1 MSNDTT
7 GLQVVSNENK
17 GVSLKSLTI
26 AELLAKAAKLKSNDV
41 EFSQIPDPTTMQYY
55 SASTELKQGQETR
68 FIFAA
73 MIVLEV
79 VDETTGEIKDAPTAI
94 LVDENGE
101 FFKNQSFGVTNFC
114 ATLTSGTAF
123 KLRYIE
129 TRKSKTNAMR
139 KVDIVTCYLET
150 AS

>member
-1 MSNDTT
+1 MTT
-7 GLQVVSNENK
+7 ENKGLQVVSNENK

-26 AELLAKAAKLKSNDV
+26 SELLEKAAKLKSNDV
-41 EFSQIPDPTTMQYY
+41 TFSQIPDPTTMQYY
-55 SASTELKQGQETR
+55 SASTELRKGEEAA

-73 MIVLEV
+73 LLVLEV
-79 VDETTGEIKDAPTAI
+79 IDPSTGEIKDAPTAI
-94 LVDENGE
+94 IVDKDGE

-114 ATLTSGTAF
+114 ATLNSGTAF
-123 KLRYIE
+123 KLCYIE

-139 KVDIVTCYLET
+139 KVDVITCYLET